1 MARRGIVARVH
12 IAPMGGTRESAIG
25 LVAVWLFTQNA
36 LWLSAQLRA
45 GKTPPRRLLLAAPPW
60 CTSRGGCDRGVRYVT
75 HHGDEPRARERDYF
89 DGPTAMH
96 VGEATCIDIAAYD
109 AAAMYVLEQRD
120 AATIN
125 VRAWPDM
132 HFVVEVGES
141 RFDTSTINGAL
152 ASLKETTTPWP
163 RPYL

>member
-1 MARRGIVARVH
+1 MASRRGIVARVH
-12 IAPMGGTRESAIG
+12 IAPMGGTRERAIG

-60 CTSRGGCDRGVRYVT
+60 CARRVLYVT
-75 HHGDEPRARERDYF
+75 HHGNEPKARERDYF

-96 VGEATCIDIAAYD
+96 VGEATCIDIASYD
-109 AAAMYVLEQRD
+109 AAAMYVLAKTD
-120 AATIN
+120 ASPRN
-125 VRAWPDM
+125 VRPWPEM
-132 HFVVEVGES
+132 HFVVEVGKR
-141 RFDTSTINGAL
+141 RFDTSTIDGAV
-152 ASLKETTTPWP
+152 ASLEETTPWP

>member
-45 GKTPPRRLLLAAPPW
+45 RKSPPQRLLLARPPW
-60 CTSRGGCDRGVRYVT
+60 CANPVQYVR
-75 HHGDEPRARERDYF
+75 HHGDEPRSRERDYF

-109 AAAMYVLEQRD
+109 AAAMYVLEHRD
-120 AATIN
+120 AGTVN
-125 VRAWPDM
+125 VRPWPDM
-132 HFVVEVGES
+132 HFVVEVGKR
-141 RFDTSTINGAL
+141 RFDTSTIDGAL
-152 ASLKETTTPWP
+152 ASLEERRQWQS
-163 RPYL
+163 LS